1 MNNNLSL
8 KRYEFYIVA
17 AAILWGSISL
27 FKNPLSDFGL
37 SSTEISFMRT
47 GISTVVFGF
56 YMFSKNP
63 ASFKIKL
70 RDLWCFT
77 GTGAVSLFLF
87 SLCYFKAM
95 SLTTVGVSVA
105 LLYTSP
111 VFVML
116 MSFVLFKEKITK
128 NKILSLFSALLGCL
142 FISGIF
148 SESVEKINT
157 AGIIFGLLS
166 GFFYALYSIFG
177 KLAIKRGYNSYTITF
192 YTFLFATLPSVFMT
206 DFERI
211 LPLTENKLFWLYS
224 MGISLICTVFPYLF
238 YTKGLLKVQAGKAAV
253 IAVTEPV
260 VGTFVGILAFSESM
274 SIYEALGIVLILL
287 CTVLLRKE

>member
-17 AAILWGSISL
+17 AAVLWGSISL
-27 FKNPLSDFGL
+27 LKNPLSDFGL

-47 GISTVVFGF
+47 GISTVVFGV
-56 YMFSKNP
+56 YMFFKNP
-63 ASFKIKL
+63 AFFKIKL

-111 VFVML
+111 VFVTIMT
-116 MSFVLFKEKITK
+116 FALFKEKITGRK
-128 NKILSLFSALLGCL
+128 FLSLFLAMLGCFL
-142 FISGIF
+142 ISGIF
-148 SESVEKINT
+148 SENMEKINT

-166 GFFYALYSIFG
+166 GFFYALYGIFG
-177 KLAIKRGYNSYTITF
+177 KFAIKRGYNSYTITF
-192 YTFLFATLPSVFMT
+192 YTFLFATLPSVFT
-206 DFERI
+206 LDFKG
-211 LPLTENKLFWLYS
+211 LSALAENKLFWLYS
-224 MGISLICTVFPYLF
+224 VGISLICTVFPYLF
-238 YTKGLLKVQAGKAAV
+238 YTKGLLKVQADKAAV
-253 IAVTEPV
+253 IAVIEPV
-260 VGTFVGILAFSESM
+260 VGTFVGMLAFSERM
-274 SIYEALGIVLILL
+274 SVYEALGIILILL